1 MWNVL
6 TNQSTNEPYG
16 NKYTP
21 YRIWQSILQS
31 SDRNEIMQALKE
43 EDRDK
48 VIAMVNRLN
57 EINKSITAIEKKQ
70 NEIKA
75 ELGNL
80 NAELVDTLL
89 TLELLEADL
98 ERKQQEIDEAQAE
111 YERVK
116 KLEEDQY
123 HAMKYRIR
131 FMYEKEETSY
141 IQMLLEAESITD
153 FLNKADFVR
162 YISEYDDEKL
172 DEYQDTREMV
182 AETKAVLEEYRAEYE
197 KTKELTAEQK
207 VILEEEQAE
216 LEEVQ
221 EAQQIYKADLDKKIA
236 AAKTKATDFE
246 TELANAQAKA
256 KEYQNTIKEQNA
268 KIKKLQEEEE
278 KRLRAETAT
287 REEASAETNNSVNSG
302 NAGGNQSSNT
312 SSGSA
317 TTATGS
323 GNGAAIANYALQFV
337 GNPYV
342 YGGTSLTN
350 GADCSGFTQSVHK
363 HFGISIPRSSS
374 GQANAGKNVS
384 LSAIQAGDVIY
395 YGGHVGIYI
404 GGGKIVHASTAKT
417 GIKIS
422 NYTYRTPICARRYW

>member
-1 MWNVL
+1 MNKRVL
-6 TNQSTNEPYG
+6 CLLLAGMFTFGGGMNAWAT
-16 NKYTP
+16 
-21 YRIWQSILQS
+21 SISEVQQ
-31 SDRNEIMQALKE
+31 EQTETK
-43 EDRDK
+43 
-48 VIAMVNRLN
+48 NRLN

-80 NAELVDTLL
+80 NAELVDTIL

-98 ERKQQEIDEAQAE
+98 ERKQQEIEEAQAE

-123 HAMKYRIR
+123 QAMKYRIR

-172 DEYQDTREMV
+172 NEYQDTKEMV
-182 AETKAVLEEYRAEYE
+182 AETKAV
-197 KTKELTAEQK
+197 
-207 VILEEEQAE
+207 LEEEQAE

-221 EAQQIYKADLDKKIA
+221 EAQQIYKADLDEKIA
-236 AAKTKATDFE
+236 AAKNKAADFE

-278 KRLRAETAT
+278 KRLRAEAAAS
-287 REEASAETNNSVNSG
+287 EENSVETNNSADSANT
-302 NAGGNQSSNT
+302 GGNQSSNT
-312 SSGSA
+312 SGGST

-342 YGGTSLTN
+342 FGGTSLTN

-374 GQANAGKNVS
+374 GQANAGKSVS

>member
-1 MWNVL
+1 MNKRVICLLLAGIFAFGGGMNTWA
-6 TNQSTNEPYG
+6 TSINEVQQEQTET
-16 NKYTP
+16 K
-21 YRIWQSILQS
+21 
-31 SDRNEIMQALKE
+31 
-43 EDRDK
+43 
-48 VIAMVNRLN
+48 NRLN

-80 NAELVDTLL
+80 NAELVDTIL

-123 HAMKYRIR
+123 QAMKYRIR

-162 YISEYDDEKL
+162 YISEYDDTKL
-172 DEYQDTREMV
+172 DEYQDTKEMV
-182 AETKAVLEEYRAEYE
+182 AETKAV
-197 KTKELTAEQK
+197 
-207 VILEEEQAE
+207 LEEEQAE

-221 EAQQIYKADLDKKIA
+221 EAQQIYKADLDEKIA
-236 AAKTKATDFE
+236 AAKTRAADFE

-256 KEYQNTIKEQNA
+256 KEYQDTIKEQNA

-278 KRLRAETAT
+278 KRLREEAAA
-287 REEASAETNNSVNSG
+287 REETSAETNNSANSG
-302 NAGGNQSSNT
+302 NAGENQSSNT
-312 SSGSA
+312 SGGSA

-342 YGGTSLTN
+342 FGGTSLTN

>member
-1 MWNVL
+1 M
-6 TNQSTNEPYG
+6 
-16 NKYTP
+16 NKRLICLLLAGILAFGGSMNAWAT
-21 YRIWQSILQS
+21 SISEVQQ
-31 SDRNEIMQALKE
+31 EQTETK
-43 EDRDK
+43 
-48 VIAMVNRLN
+48 NRLN
-57 EINKSITAIEKKQ
+57 EINKSITAIEEKQ
-70 NEIKA
+70 SQIKA

-123 HAMKYRIR
+123 QAMKYRIR

-172 DEYQDTREMV
+172 NEYQDTKEMV
-182 AETKAVLEEYRAEYE
+182 AETKAV
-197 KTKELTAEQK
+197 
-207 VILEEEQAE
+207 LEEEQAE

-221 EAQQIYKADLDKKIA
+221 EAQQLYKSELDKKIA
-236 AAKTKATDFE
+236 AAKTKAADFE

-278 KRLRAETAT
+278 KRLRAEAAA
-287 REEASAETNNSVNSG
+287 REESSAQTTNSG
-302 NAGGNQSSNT
+302 NSGASQSENT
-312 SSGSA
+312 SGGST
-317 TTATGS
+317 TTASGS

-342 YGGTSLTN
+342 FGGTSLTN

-374 GQANAGKNVS
+374 AQANAGKSVS
-384 LSAIQAGDVIY
+384 LSALQAGDIIY

-404 GGGKIVHASTAKT
+404 GNGQIVHASTAKT

-422 NYTYRTPICARRYW
+422 SYTYRTPICARRYW

>member
-1 MWNVL
+1 M
-6 TNQSTNEPYG
+6 
-16 NKYTP
+16 NKRMICLLLAGILAFGGSMNAWAT
-21 YRIWQSILQS
+21 SISEVQQEQTETK
-31 SDRNEIMQALKE
+31 NK
-43 EDRDK
+43 
-48 VIAMVNRLN
+48 LN

-75 ELGNL
+75 QLGNL

-123 HAMKYRIR
+123 QAMKYRIR

-141 IQMLLEAESITD
+141 IQMLLEAENITD

-162 YISEYDDEKL
+162 YVSEYDDTKL
-172 DEYQDTREMV
+172 DEYQDTKEMV
-182 AETKAVLEEYRAEYE
+182 AETKA
-197 KTKELTAEQK
+197 
-207 VILEEEQAE
+207 ILEEEQAE

-221 EAQQIYKADLDKKIA
+221 EAQQIYKADLDQKIA
-236 AAKTKATDFE
+236 AAKTKAADFE
-246 TELANAQAKA
+246 SELANAQAKA
-256 KEYQNTIKEQNA
+256 REYQNTIKEQSA

-278 KRLRAETAT
+278 KRLRAEAAA
-287 REEASAETNNSVNSG
+287 REESSAETTNSANSG
-302 NAGGNQSSNT
+302 GSQSSNT
-312 SSGSA
+312 SGGSA

-342 YGGTSLTN
+342 FGGTSLTN

-363 HFGISIPRSSS
+363 HFGISIPRSSPA
-374 GQANAGKNVS
+374 QANSGKGVS

-417 GIKIS
+417 GIKVS

>member
-1 MWNVL
+1 M
-6 TNQSTNEPYG
+6 
-16 NKYTP
+16 NKRVICLLLAGMLAFGGSMNAWAT
-21 YRIWQSILQS
+21 SISEVQQ
-31 SDRNEIMQALKE
+31 EQTETK
-43 EDRDK
+43 
-48 VIAMVNRLN
+48 NRLN
-57 EINKSITAIEKKQ
+57 EINKSITAIEEKQ

-123 HAMKYRIR
+123 QAMKYRIR

-172 DEYQDTREMV
+172 NEYQDTKEMV
-182 AETKAVLEEYRAEYE
+182 AQTKAV
-197 KTKELTAEQK
+197 
-207 VILEEEQAE
+207 LEEEQAE

-221 EAQQIYKADLDKKIA
+221 EAQQLYKADLDKKIA
-236 AAKTKATDFE
+236 AAKTKAADFE

-268 KIKKLQEEEE
+268 KIQKLQEEEE
-278 KRLRAETAT
+278 QRLR
-287 REEASAETNNSVNSG
+287 EESSAQTTNSNNSG
-302 NAGGNQSSNT
+302 NAGGSQSSGT
-312 SSGSA
+312 SGSSA
-317 TTATGS
+317 TTASGS
-323 GNGAAIANYALQFV
+323 GSGAAIANYALQFV

-350 GADCSGFTQSVHK
+350 GADCSGFTMSVHK

-374 GQANAGKNVS
+374 AQANAGKSVS
-384 LSAIQAGDVIY
+384 LSAIQAGDIIY

-404 GGGKIVHASTAKT
+404 GNGQIVHASTAKT

-422 NYTYRTPICARRYW
+422 SYTYRTPICARRYW

>member
-1 MWNVL
+1 MNKRVICLLLAGIFAFGGGMNTWA
-6 TNQSTNEPYG
+6 TSINEVQQEQTET
-16 NKYTP
+16 K
-21 YRIWQSILQS
+21 
-31 SDRNEIMQALKE
+31 
-43 EDRDK
+43 
-48 VIAMVNRLN
+48 NRLN

-80 NAELVDTLL
+80 NAELVDTIL

-123 HAMKYRIR
+123 QAMKYRIR

-162 YISEYDDEKL
+162 YISEYDDTKL
-172 DEYQDTREMV
+172 DEYQDTKEMV
-182 AETKAVLEEYRAEYE
+182 AETKAV
-197 KTKELTAEQK
+197 
-207 VILEEEQAE
+207 LEEEQAE

-221 EAQQIYKADLDKKIA
+221 EAQQIYKADLDEKIA
-236 AAKTKATDFE
+236 AAKTRAADFE

-256 KEYQNTIKEQNA
+256 KEYQDTIKEQNA

-278 KRLRAETAT
+278 KRLREEAAV
-287 REEASAETNNSVNSG
+287 REETSAETNNSANSG
-302 NAGGNQSSNT
+302 NAGENQSSNT
-312 SSGSA
+312 SGGSA
-317 TTATGS
+317 TTATGN

-342 YGGTSLTN
+342 FGGTSLTN